1 MSFCR
6 RFTRYHSTQNQEE
19 HGQNP
24 IATRWRQ
31 AATQL
36 SHRGHRL
43 AGSRDGAYIE
53 AIGFYNPRTR
63 PETVQI
69 QEERAL
75 YWLSVG
81 AQPTEAV
88 ARLLEKS
95 GILARFAR
103 LKAGEPLEALVA
115 EAAA

>member
-1 MSFCR
+1 MVKIRLR
-6 RFTRYHSTQNQEE
+6 RVGAKQQPSYRIVVTDSRA
-19 HGQNP
+19 P
-24 IATRWRQ
+24 
-31 AATQL
+31 
-36 SHRGHRL
+36 
-43 AGSRDGAYIE
+43 RDGAYIE
-53 AIGFYNPRTR
+53 AIGFYNPRTE